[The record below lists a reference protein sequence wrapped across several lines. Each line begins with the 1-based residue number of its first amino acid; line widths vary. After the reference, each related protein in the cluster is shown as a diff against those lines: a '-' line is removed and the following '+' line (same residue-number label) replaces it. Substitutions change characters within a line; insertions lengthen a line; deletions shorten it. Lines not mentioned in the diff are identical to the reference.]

1 MYDKDFT
8 VEIVTPV
15 ETKFEGTCD
24 EIILPGI
31 EGEMAVL
38 GGHAPLLTM
47 LNSGVTVTV
56 QGGERK
62 VLSTGEG
69 FATIA
74 ENKVVCLVD
83 FAFRADELDF
93 GALSEELNSVRA
105 ELENSPGN
113 SDLRTKKRQLE
124 AKIKAQGYGAS

>member
-1 MYDKDFT
+1 MYTKDFS

-15 ETKFEGTCD
+15 EKKFEGTCD

-47 LNSGVTVTV
+47 LSPGVTVAIE
-56 QGGERK
+56 GDDRK
-62 VLSTGEG
+62 VMSTGEG

-83 FAFRADELDF
+83 FAFNVDELDF
-93 GALSEELNSVRA
+93 TALKTELAEVQA
-105 ELENSPGN
+105 ELSASPGD
-113 SDLRTKKRQLE
+113 SALRARKVQLD
-124 AKIKAQGYGAS
+124 AKIKAEGYGAS

>member
-1 MYDKDFT
+1 MYTKDFS

-15 ETKFEGTCD
+15 QTKFEGTCD

-47 LNSGVTVTV
+47 LSPGVTTTV
-56 QGGERK
+56 QGNERK

-74 ENKVVCLVD
+74 ENRVVCLVD
-83 FAFRADELDF
+83 FALTLDELDF
-93 GALSEELNSVRA
+93 AAIRA
-105 ELENSPGN
+105 ELAEVQ
-113 SDLRTKKRQLE
+113 K
-124 AKIKAQGYGAS
+124 

>member
-1 MYDKDFT
+1 MYTKDFT

-15 ETKFEGTCD
+15 ETKFEGTCQ

-47 LNSGVTVTV
+47 LSPGVTVTV
-56 QGGERK
+56 SGSERR

-83 FAFRADELDF
+83 FAYRMDELDF
-93 GALSEELNSVRA
+93 SALRTEMGEIQAALNV
-105 ELENSPGN
+105 SPG
-113 SDLRTKKRQLE
+113 DPHLRVKKQQLE
-124 AKIKAQGYGAS
+124 AKLKAEGYGVS

>member
-1 MYDKDFT
+1 MYTKDFT

-15 ETKFEGTCD
+15 ERKFEGTCQ

-47 LNSGVTVTV
+47 LSPGVTVTV
-56 QGGERK
+56 QGGERQI
-62 VLSTGEG
+62 LSTGEG

-83 FAFRADELDF
+83 FAHSTDELDF
-93 GALSEELNSVRA
+93 SALKDELA
-105 ELENSPGN
+105 ELQAQLTAAPGN
-113 SDLRTKKRQLE
+113 AHLRTKKQQLE
-124 AKIKAQGYGAS
+124 AKLKTENYGAS

>member
-1 MYDKDFT
+1 MYTKDFT

-15 ETKFEGTCD
+15 ERKFQGTVQ
-24 EIILPGI
+24 EIIMPGI

-47 LNSGVTVTV
+47 LSPGVMVAV
-56 QGGERK
+56 QGAERT
-62 VLSTGEG
+62 VFSTGEG

-83 FAFRADELDF
+83 FAFESKEMNFDAIASELDTVRN
-93 GALSEELNSVRA
+93 ELGS
-105 ELENSPGN
+105 SPG
-113 SDLRTKKRQLE
+113 DTALQLRKSLLETKL
-124 AKIKAQGYGAS
+124 KARAYGN

>member
-1 MYDKDFT
+1 MYTKDFT

-15 ETKFEGTCD
+15 ETKFEGTCE
-24 EIILPGI
+24 EIVLPGI

-47 LNSGVTVTV
+47 LSPGVTVTV

-83 FAFRADELDF
+83 FAYGVDELDF
-93 GALSEELNSVRA
+93 DALSKELDGIRG
-105 ELENSPGN
+105 ELETSPG
-113 SDLRTKKRQLE
+113 SSELRAKKRQLE

>member
-1 MYDKDFT
+1 MYTKDFT

-15 ETKFEGTCD
+15 ETKFEGTCE
-24 EIILPGI
+24 EIVLPGI

-47 LNSGVTVTV
+47 LSPGVTVTV

-62 VLSTGEG
+62 ILTTGEG

-83 FAFRADELDF
+83 FAFGVDELDF
-93 GALSEELNSVRA
+93 DALSKELDSVRA
-105 ELENSPGN
+105 ELETSPG
-113 SDLRTKKRQLE
+113 SSELRTKKRQLE
-124 AKIKAQGYGAS
+124 AKIKAQGYGAH

>member
-1 MYDKDFT
+1 MYTKDFT

-15 ETKFEGTCD
+15 EKKFSGTCQ

-47 LNSGVTVTV
+47 LSPGVTVTV

-62 VLSTGEG
+62 VLSTGDG

-83 FAFRADELDF
+83 FALSLEQLDF
-93 GALSEELNSVRA
+93 AALRSELA
-105 ELENSPGN
+105 EVQEKLSASPG
-113 SDLRTKKRQLE
+113 DVLLRAKKRQLE
-124 AKIKAQGYGAS
+124 GKIKAEGHGA

>member
-1 MYDKDFT
+1 VYTKDFS

-15 ETKFEGTCD
+15 RTKFQGTCD

-31 EGEMAVL
+31 QGEMAVL

-47 LNSGVTVTV
+47 LSPGVTTTV
-56 QGGERK
+56 QGGDRK

-74 ENKVVCLVD
+74 ENRVVCLVD
-83 FAFRADELDF
+83 FALNLDELDF
-93 GALSEELNSVRA
+93 PALREELA
-105 ELENSPGN
+105 EVQKELSASPG
-113 SDLRTKKRQLE
+113 DERIRAKKTELE
-124 AKIKAQGYGAS
+124 AKLRAEGHV